1 MSLIGAPAIVGA
13 ESRVKTHNDEN
24 DTPKATKIRLD
35 LTHTAILVIYF
46 IVRFLGVWIG
56 PVAQVVRAHP

>member
-13 ESRVKTHNDEN
+13 ESHVKTHNDEN

-35 LTHTAILVIYF
+35 LTHTAILVF
-46 IVRFLGVWIG
+46 
-56 PVAQVVRAHP
+56 

>member
-46 IVRFLGVWIG
+46 IVRF
-56 PVAQVVRAHP
+56 